1 MSPREGDDGATET
14 RVEGDSTTQKRPSK
28 RVRINFATF
37 ALVDLLLR

>member
-1 MSPREGDDGATET
+1 MSPREGDDGATEK

-28 RVRINFATF
+28 CVRIIFATF